1 MRINKHDIL
10 QNLFNKYYGNASALL
25 DKNLSLGLT
34 AYDLPRIISVTS
46 EMPMYS
52 RTFFNDERIVS
63 YHLGGYSTCFSD
75 AFFRLSGEAVE
86 RYSSLMTPKN
96 FIEDFKFLSANEL
109 AGKSLLP
116 LSYINVYTDQQYQQL
131 NSINHSFADAKLSS
145 DEKIHW
151 IELTNIIDWTKVYVP
166 SQMVFLSG
174 HSFDSKQYN
183 PSFTTGT
190 ACHQTKEKAII
201 NAIVESIQLHDF
213 IDAWYLNNQKFTNL
227 IIDESSTKNQIFNI
241 FKNDNFKI
249 NFWYIKHEILPIHT
263 VVCYIEA
270 LNNYLPK
277 YSFGL
282 QSGFEIKQVMERAF
296 LEALAVFDFIT
307 YGSIFN
313 SLKDKNS
320 VALDKDKLNLDDNV
334 LTYALNKDRLPENW
348 ISGIKSNIEEN
359 INLSNLI
366 NLDKQ
371 KNLDKLIDDK
381 EFLKFLINECKK
393 KYQYLFIVDITAP
406 ELNLDYHVMRVL
418 IPENLPVIFP
428 NFFPWNHPHALK
440 QKISQKNV
448 YIHPLP

>member
-320 VALDKDKLNLDDNV
+320 VALDKDKLNLDDNA

>member
-393 KYQYLFIVDITAP
+393 KYQYLFIVDITAS

>member
-109 AGKSLLP
+109 SGKSLLP

-166 SQMVFLSG
+166 CQMVFLSG

-282 QSGFEIKQVMERAF
+282 QSGFEIKQVVERAF

-381 EFLKFLINECKK
+381 KLLKFLINECKK

>member
-371 KNLDKLIDDK
+371 KNLDKLIYDK

>member
-166 SQMVFLSG
+166 CQMVFLSG

-249 NFWYIKHEILPIHT
+249 DFWYIKHEILPIHT

-282 QSGFEIKQVMERAF
+282 QSGFEIKQVVERAF

-381 EFLKFLINECKK
+381 ELLKFLINECKK

>member
-227 IIDESSTKNQIFNI
+227 IIDESGTKNQIFNI